1 MPRLARE
8 PMLFPEDLFTRVQ
21 PSTTASASWIVL
33 YTRARAEKALARS
46 LYRHQHRF
54 FLPLYE
60 KGVRVAG
67 RIRRAYLPIFPGY
80 VFLYGGAQERLA
92 ALETNCVS
100 RCIAVHAQD
109 ELQRDLARVF
119 HLITTGLPLVPEPCL
134 EPGTLVEVTG
144 GVMEGLQGRILR
156 RGGQLRLVIE
166 VHLLQQAVS
175 VEIDEHLVRRV
186 DDRRSA
192 ARAFV
197 SAG

>member
-1 MPRLARE
+1 
-8 PMLFPEDLFTRVQ
+8 
-21 PSTTASASWIVL
+21 
-33 YTRARAEKALARS
+33 
-46 LYRHQHRF
+46 
-54 FLPLYE
+54 
-60 KGVRVAG
+60 
-67 RIRRAYLPIFPGY
+67 LPIFPGY